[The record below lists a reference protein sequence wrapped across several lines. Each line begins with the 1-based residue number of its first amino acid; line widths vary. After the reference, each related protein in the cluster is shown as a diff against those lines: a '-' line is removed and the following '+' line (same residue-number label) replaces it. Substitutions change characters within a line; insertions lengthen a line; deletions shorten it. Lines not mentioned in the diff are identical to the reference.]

1 MAAAAAA
8 AVAFSHDHGHH
19 AALDT
24 LVYGKSKKTR
34 ETISSLRFSNVV
46 VFLSTVVGRDKLYK
60 LLQSGAKL
68 WSWLL
73 VQRSHHDPGVAQD
86 LLIAASGFSAGRRF
100 LRVGHL
106 PGAIDGLRV
115 GLQADTGEYYYAHFA
130 ALSRFFGVLFLLVD
144 NFGWFARMGVFKPLP
159 SEKEGFLQS
168 ICATGNTGFQILA
181 DVSSYLKLEARRKQV
196 VAMRDSQLSSDDV
209 AVCNTELRD
218 IEARHDML
226 QLSFWKNGLDL
237 PPTANG
243 IFEIP
248 FVPAGVWNSMVFAS
262 ACFGVYQGLVSSKA
276 SSTKS

>member
-8 AVAFSHDHGHH
+8 AVSHSHDFGHH

-34 ETISSLRFSNVV
+34 ETFSSLRFSNVV

-73 VQRSHHDPGVAQD
+73 VQRSDHDPVAQD

-115 GLQADTGEYYYAHFA
+115 GLRTDTEEYFYAHFA

-159 SEKEGFLQS
+159 AAKEGFLQS

-181 DVSSYLKLEARRKQV
+181 DVSSYLKLEARRQQV

-209 AVCNTELRD
+209 AVCSTELRD
-218 IEARHDML
+218 IEARQDML
-226 QLSFWKNGLDL
+226 HLSFWKNGLDL

-248 FVPAGVWNSMVFAS
+248 FVPAGVWTSMVFAS
-262 ACFGVYQGLVSSKA
+262 ACFGVYQGLISSKT
-276 SSTKS
+276 SSKS